1 MRLGFIGTGVI
12 TEAIITGVVKSE
24 YPVSDIF
31 VSLRNREVSKRLAM
45 MSSKVKVLDD
55 NQAIIDQSDMI
66 FLAVLPQ
73 QAEKVLF
80 PLHFGDLS
88 QIVSLIATISIERL
102 RKWTSLKAPL
112 SRVVPLPIVANHDGM
127 TIVFPTSKTVQD
139 LFGHLGKV
147 VPIETIETFNAF
159 VVASTTM
166 GLYFDTLETMAQ
178 WLGTKGADYTS
189 ARTYLSALNYGLAQT
204 AITQPEIGFAQLRQD
219 HSTPQ
224 GLNLHVAEQFR
235 ANGGHDAVLAAFE
248 SVEKYMQKLSE
259 T

>member
-127 TIVFPTSKTVQD
+127 TTVFPPSKTVQD
-139 LFGHLGKV
+139 LFGHHGKV
-147 VPIETIETFNAF
+147 VPIETIETFNAL

-178 WLGTKGADYTS
+178 WLGTKGATTPAQEPISAPSTMALRRRPSRNLRLDLHNCDKTIPRRRVLTS
-189 ARTYLSALNYGLAQT
+189 MLQSSFAPMVGM
-204 AITQPEIGFAQLRQD
+204 TQCLQRLKASKNICR
-219 HSTPQ
+219 
-224 GLNLHVAEQFR
+224 N
-235 ANGGHDAVLAAFE
+235 
-248 SVEKYMQKLSE
+248 
-259 T
+259 

>member
-1 MRLGFIGTGVI
+1 MLWH
-12 TEAIITGVVKSE
+12 VV
-24 YPVSDIF
+24 
-31 VSLRNREVSKRLAM
+31 
-45 MSSKVKVLDD
+45 
-55 NQAIIDQSDMI
+55 
-66 FLAVLPQ
+66 FLAILPQ
-73 QAEKVLF
+73 QAEQTLH
-80 PLHFGDLS
+80 PLQFGDLAH
-88 QIVSLIATISIERL
+88 IVSLIATIPIERL
-102 RKWTSLKAPL
+102 RGWTSQNAPL
-112 SRVVPLPIVANHDGM
+112 SRAVPLPIVANHNGI
-127 TIVFPTSKTVQD
+127 TTVFPPSQIVQD

-147 VPIETIETFNAF
+147 VPIETIEAFDAF

-166 GLYFDTLETMAQ
+166 GLYFDTLENMAQ

-224 GLNLHVAEQFR
+224 GLNQHVAEQFR